1 MYATAVMKREGTR
14 SIVAFRIANEE
25 TGESISVSYDIVKNR
40 IETGAIEINNLFID
54 NNGIRFV
61 DMKPGI
67 DGDNWYLE
75 DRTDG
80 NTVRYYCI
88 ITNEYGGLLDYIA
101 DTPKG
106 VITGENQTF
115 SEIASRLNVRLDKLK
130 LYNAVIKDN
139 KSAVYLNGN
148 WREVKGIQADY
159 IYDILGKDWEADIEI
174 LGKDIITAS
183 KIKARYLLDRA
194 SIPNGINYIRKF
206 KGNVSEL
213 MLPRTVNKLGVGCFE
228 DRFDLDKLYITGDI
242 REIPD
247 RCFKECGIKRIV
259 FSGMEDRI
267 GKEAFK
273 NSSLEL
279 NLTCSARIIDD
290 YAFENTNI
298 TRINL
303 LKAEELGNR
312 AFSNCRKLKIVDLSS
327 SKIEMLFAG
336 TFSGSKNIEEIA
348 LPKTI
353 KSIGDRLFTGLNKL
367 RVVRV
372 PLGFVVNK
380 SIIPSSCRIE
390 IYN

>member
-1 MYATAVMKREGTR
+1 MKREGTR

-25 TGESISVSYDIVKNR
+25 TGDNISVPYDIVKNK
-40 IETGAIEINNLFID
+40 IETGAIVINNLFID
-54 NNGIRFV
+54 NTGIRLV
-61 DMKPGI
+61 DMKPGV

-75 DRTDG
+75 NRTDG

-174 LGKDIITAS
+174 LGKDIITVS
-183 KIKARYLLDRA
+183 KIKAKYLLDRA

-228 DRFDLDKLYITGDI
+228 DRFDLEKLYITGDI